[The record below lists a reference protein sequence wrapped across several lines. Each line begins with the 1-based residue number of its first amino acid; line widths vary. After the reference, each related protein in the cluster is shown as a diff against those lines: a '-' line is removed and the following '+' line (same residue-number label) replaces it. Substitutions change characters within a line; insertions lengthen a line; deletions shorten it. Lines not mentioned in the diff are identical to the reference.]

1 MHKRR
6 LQEESVGEAFRERL
20 RAKINSTLLVNALT
34 KHVLGKKEMSQSQVS
49 AATTLLRKTLP
60 DLQSAEVKQVGESL
74 ADALARL
81 AKLEAQRNQTD
92 SKPVQT
98 EQEQERPAVH

>member
-1 MHKRR
+1 MTQQQRDSIALTKIEKYLDDQLDNQLHCPECKER
-6 LQEESVGEAFRERL
+6 LEIKDIPNAAVQLLKIRYDRL
-20 RAKINSTLLVNALT
+20 RAALSSHT
-34 KHVLGKKEMSQSQVS
+34 VEY
-49 AATTLLRKTLP
+49 R
-60 DLQSAEVKQVGESL
+60 GESL